1 MDAKKLSSMEIDA
14 IGEILNISLGASST
28 AISTMLDARVDITT
42 PVVQVRTREE
52 FEFGNLEP
60 AIGVEITYIEG
71 LTGSNIMVL
80 KKNDVRII
88 VGMLM
93 GMEVPEED
101 FVLDEMSVSAICEVM
116 NQMMGASA
124 TALSELLSRT
134 VNISTPV
141 SFEIESPESFKDK
154 YFTEENQ
161 MVVIGFT
168 LRIADKVES
177 EFMNLMPIALASEL
191 VSGFFTDGV
200 PDLEE
205 PAAVEETPVQS
216 AQPEPQQTANVQP
229 QPDMPVMESAA
240 PQPEM
245 PVPQNAAPQPEMP
258 VSGNAGVRPEMPV
271 QMNAGVQPDMT
282 VPQNAAPQQAA
293 YQAGMPVQGTAPVPQ
308 SGMEGTPPVYPAGMP
323 QMAYAPVGVPDM
335 QVLNSM
341 TQMMEMMR
349 QQLEMQQAQMNKM
362 QSSEPRKIKVDAAP
376 RPNLEGKEQS
386 PEVQE
391 ANLDLIMGVP
401 LEVSV
406 EIGRTKKL
414 VKDIL
419 ELNKGS
425 LVVLDKLAGE
435 QVDLFVNGQCI
446 AQGDV
451 VVVDDN
457 FGIRI
462 TEILADEIRLAE

>member
-14 IGEILNISLGASST
+14 IGEILNISLGSSAT

-42 PVVQVRTREE
+42 PIVQVRTREE

-60 AIGVEITYIEG
+60 AIGVEITYIDG
-71 LTGSNIMVL
+71 LSGSNIMVL

-93 GMEVPEED
+93 GMEVPEEE
-101 FVLDEMSVSAICEVM
+101 FVLDEMNISAICEVM

-141 SFEIESPESFKDK
+141 SFEIESPENFKDK
-154 YFTEENQ
+154 YFSEENQ

-177 EFMNLMPIALASEL
+177 EFMNLMPIGLASEL
-191 VSGFFTDGV
+191 VSGFFSDGI
-200 PDLEE
+200 PELEE
-205 PAAVEETPVQS
+205 PPAEEEVPQQSVQPMP
-216 AQPEPQQTANVQP
+216 QEPQPSVPLQENVQP
-229 QPDMPVMESAA
+229 QPEIPVSVNTEGQ
-240 PQPEM
+240 PQ
-245 PVPQNAAPQPEMP
+245 MP
-258 VSGNAGVRPEMPV
+258 VSGNAGLQQE
-271 QMNAGVQPDMT
+271 
-282 VPQNAAPQQAA
+282 VPQAGQPPMGMPMQGNPPMP
-293 YQAGMPVQGTAPVPQ
+293 QAGMEQAPQ
-308 SGMEGTPPVYPAGMP
+308 AYQAGMP

-341 TQMMEMMR
+341 TQMMDMMR

-376 RPNLEGKEQS
+376 RPNLEGKDS
-386 PEVQE
+386 NPELQE

-462 TEILADEIRLAE
+462 TEILSDEIPLAE